1 MYLCFLHNI
10 SAQSIFLPLSIHS
23 AVWFFFPCL
32 GERSCIVGVCCLS
45 ARAKIDSKLQSLL
58 RTPHCAA
65 WPQNSTHR
73 HIPTDLHTNVNYT
86 VCCPTS
92 LFPMQ
97 PVDVTITQNPLQLCA
112 NQQSCTRVMCLQRK
126 LWVWFT
132 DVNAIMA
139 SSQLTL
145 THKHT
150 FKSIYADLYTFY
162 CQSITKCSH
171 KKHSNK
177 IIFCVDFVDELNKL
191 INSQTT
197 LVSSISSKIKIK
209 TPQKQ
214 KKQGSADWT
223 SQVFVILT
231 LRESKQAMTLP
242 FSTWQLLAGW
252 ANLHSLSGREQ
263 VPLWNSRQTSSVS
276 HFVSRIGVTFTA
288 ILNQE
293 GGVD

>member
-10 SAQSIFLPLSIHS
+10 SAESIFLPLSIHS

-65 WPQNSTHR
+65 WPQNNTHR

-112 NQQSCTRVMCLQRK
+112 NQQSCTRVMCLRRK

-150 FKSIYADLYTFY
+150 FKSIYTDLYAFY

-171 KKHSNK
+171 EKHSNK
-177 IIFCVDFVDELNKL
+177 ISRVKQTDQFADHPYQQRKLKNKNK
-191 INSQTT
+191 NST
-197 LVSSISSKIKIK
+197 K
-209 TPQKQ
+209 T

-223 SQVFVILT
+223 WQVFVILT

>member
-65 WPQNSTHR
+65 WPQNNTHR

-171 KKHSNK
+171 KTHSNK

-214 KKQGSADWT
+214 KNRAVLIEHHRCLSYSPWESQNRQWLCHFPLDSSWQGGRT
-223 SQVFVILT
+223 CTHCLVVNKF
-231 LRESKQAMTLP
+231 
-242 FSTWQLLAGW
+242 
-252 ANLHSLSGREQ
+252 LSGIPDKPP
-263 VPLWNSRQTSSVS
+263 VSATLCPGSVS
-276 HFVSRIGVTFTA
+276 HSPPF
-288 ILNQE
+288 
-293 GGVD
+293 